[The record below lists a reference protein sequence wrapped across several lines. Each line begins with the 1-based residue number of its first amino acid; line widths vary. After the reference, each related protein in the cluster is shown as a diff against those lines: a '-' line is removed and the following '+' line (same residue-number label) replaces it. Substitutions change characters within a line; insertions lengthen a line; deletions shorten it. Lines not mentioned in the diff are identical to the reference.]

1 MRTVMKNIELHLQGR
16 REPAMPLGIL
26 GPGERA
32 EVMEIRGTA
41 SRVSCD
47 EGHCA
52 PQSCGRT
59 CRIEDMGLRAGKL
72 VEMLNNDGRGALLV
86 KIDETRI
93 AIGRG
98 MAMKVM
104 VRRMNG

>member
-1 MRTVMKNIELHLQGR
+1 MYAISENRVNPAPGR
-16 REPAMPLGIL
+16 SEPAMPLGIL
-26 GPGERA
+26 GAGERA
-32 EVMEIRGTA
+32 EVTEIRGVQPA
-41 SRVSCD
+41 SSFGG
-47 EGHCA
+47 GHCG
-52 PQSCGRT
+52 PQSCARS
-59 CRIEDMGLRAGKL
+59 CRIEEMGLRAGKL

-104 VRRMNG
+104 VRRMA

>member
-1 MRTVMKNIELHLQGR
+1 
-16 REPAMPLGIL
+16 MPLGIL
-26 GPGERA
+26 SPGERA
-32 EVMEIRGTA
+32 EVAEVRGMPTPASCSGGQCGPQACARSCRME
-41 SRVSCD
+41 
-47 EGHCA
+47 E
-52 PQSCGRT
+52 
-59 CRIEDMGLRAGKL
+59 MGLRAGKL

-104 VRRMNG
+104 VRRLNR

>member
-1 MRTVMKNIELHLQGR
+1 
-16 REPAMPLGIL
+16 MPLGIL

-32 EVMEIRGTA
+32 EITEIRGVQPA
-41 SRVSCD
+41 NPCNSD
-47 EGHCA
+47 GGHCGPRTCA
-52 PQSCGRT
+52 RT
-59 CRIEDMGLRAGKL
+59 CRIEEIGLRAGKL

-104 VRRMNG
+104 VRRMD